1 MGGLGW
7 YELPVPEGVQEGT
20 GWILGDVVE
29 GISASSG
36 VAGRWQESFPAQR
49 LYESIIL
56 GE

>member
-29 GISASSG
+29 VISASSG